1 MKRGSSLVKR
11 YEPSL
16 TADLHSEA
24 DLGKICAP
32 VGWKLGFL
40 IVKTCHSPCNVVCIS
55 VTPKW
60 RREAEG
66 PLQNKLYRY
75 VPRLSLN

>member
-1 MKRGSSLVKR
+1 MKRGGSLVKSN
-11 YEPSL
+11 EPSL

-32 VGWKLGFL
+32 VRWKLGFL
-40 IVKTCHSPCNVVCIS
+40 IVKSSHSACNVVCIS

-66 PLQNKLYRY
+66 PLQSKLYCY

>member
-1 MKRGSSLVKR
+1 MKRGSSLVKSH
-11 YEPSL
+11 EPSL
-16 TADLHSEA
+16 TADLHSET

-40 IVKTCHSPCNVVCIS
+40 IVKTSHSACNVVCIS
-55 VTPKW
+55 VTPQR

-66 PLQNKLYRY
+66 PLQNKLYCY
-75 VPRLSLN
+75 IPRRSLN